1 MSKWIKNIDRTK
13 EMKNQIREL
22 ERTISKT
29 IAVKVSDII
38 EMKFNI
44 KPQIMDSTV
53 IAPLEKSNICFI
65 CHPRSI
71 KWFVCGT
78 TINKCYISSNIS
90 ESTTLDL
97 ESLTN
102 KIYKIIS
109 RSIQFDRDIKE
120 CD

>member
-13 EMKNQIREL
+13 EMKNQMKEL

-53 IAPLEKSNICFI
+53 IVPLEKSNIYFI

-71 KWFVCGT
+71 KWYVCGT
-78 TINKCYISSNIS
+78 TINHCYIASNIC
-90 ESTTLDL
+90 ESTTLHL
-97 ESLTN
+97 KSLMN
-102 KIYKIIS
+102 KINKIVS
-109 RSIQFDRDIKE
+109 RSIQFDKE
-120 CD
+120 I